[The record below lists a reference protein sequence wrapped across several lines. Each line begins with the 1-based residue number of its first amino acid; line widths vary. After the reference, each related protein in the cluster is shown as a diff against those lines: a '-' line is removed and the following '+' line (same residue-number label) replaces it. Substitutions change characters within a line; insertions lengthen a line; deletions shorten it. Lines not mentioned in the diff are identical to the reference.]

1 MTKEEILQA
10 VDNCEKFLSALA
22 VKVNDTPLS
31 VFNEMNEA
39 EQLAFRRGLNI
50 SSMFIGQLNTTYNN
64 AIDNRLRGN

>member
-50 SSMFIGQLNTTYNN
+50 SSMFIGQLNTAYNN